1 MKKTITESELK
12 EQIVQIYKEEQKKIL
27 QEKWDNLFKE
37 EKIFVVEFLRSAYP
51 EKSKLLK
58 ESKWYNTLGDIVGIF
73 DPTGIIDVVNG
84 ISYWRQGDKLFAL
97 LSFISAVPYVGDLV
111 AKPVV
116 GLFKMA
122 VLKLV

>member
-51 EKSKLLK
+51 EK
-58 ESKWYNTLGDIVGIF
+58 
-73 DPTGIIDVVNG
+73 
-84 ISYWRQGDKLFAL
+84 
-97 LSFISAVPYVGDLV
+97 
-111 AKPVV
+111 
-116 GLFKMA
+116 
-122 VLKLV
+122 